1 MRTLIFLISLLLIG
15 LVIIGCEK
23 DGIISDPTPAA
34 DDPNTEEFL
43 VKKFTRDCGHGVVK
57 VMTRNVY
64 VGTDFEMILGATD
77 PNEIP
82 FYVAQAFELLQNTNF
97 YERAQSL
104 AREVK
109 WVRPHLIGLQEIST
123 IRYQSPGDFL
133 TGNPKEAKKVLY
145 DYLKIYTSA
154 LKDHGLHY
162 KVAVVGQN
170 IDIELP
176 MAVDFD
182 EETGYPIAFDD
193 VRLTDYDVILVRKDV
208 KFTDSI
214 AKRYDSPNPESPV
227 NGLISIPSGYVAVT
241 ATIGDKSYRFVNT
254 HLDAAPDEDT
264 RMEQAIE
271 LLTDLDEE
279 TLPVILLGDFNAP
292 ATDLDATYEFII
304 GQGYHDAWLEKRW
317 GDWQDGDTFG
327 HDADLR
333 NPAPNFYERIDFVFY
348 RNFNPVVGPVVI
360 LGDEYF
366 NRTVNGLW
374 PSDHAGV
381 ATLMRN

>member
-1 MRTLIFLISLLLIG
+1 MRTLIFLISLLVIG
-15 LVIIGCEK
+15 LVVIGCEK
-23 DGIISDPTPAA
+23 DSIISDPTPVA

-64 VGTDFEMILGATD
+64 VGTDFEKIMGATE

-97 YERAQSL
+97 YERAQAL

-109 WVRPHLIGLQEIST
+109 WTRPHLIGLQEIST
-123 IRYQSPGDFL
+123 IRYQSPSDFFDEDPQ
-133 TGNPKEAKKVLY
+133 GADEVLY
-145 DYLKIYTSA
+145 DYLEIFMDA
-154 LKDHGLHY
+154 LRDHNLHY
-162 KVAVVGQN
+162 QVAVVGQN
-170 IDIELP
+170 IDIEFP
-176 MAVDFD
+176 MAVFD
-182 EETGYPIAFDD
+182 DETGEFDGLDD
-193 VRLTDYDVILVRKDV
+193 VRLTDYDVILVRKNV
-208 KFTDSI
+208 RFTNPVE
-214 AKRYDSPNPESPV
+214 KRYEQELPV
-227 NGLISIPSGYVAVT
+227 NALISVPSGYVAIT
-241 ATIGDKSYRFVNT
+241 ATIGNRSYRFVNT
-254 HLDAAPDEDT
+254 HLDAAPVEDI
-264 RMEQAIE
+264 RMAQAIE
-271 LLTDLDEE
+271 LMADLDEE

-292 ATDLDATYEFII
+292 ATDLNATYEFII
-304 GQGYHDAWLEKRW
+304 NQGYHDAWLEKRW

-348 RNFNPVVGPVVI
+348 RNFNPVVGPVII
-360 LGDEYF
+360 LGDEYC
-366 NRTVNGLW
+366 NKTVNGLW